1 MVSSNGK
8 YPMKYSVVAAST
20 LFWLLF
26 FGALARQSNAGEGPP
41 IAMKTIGI
49 DHSDLLLAP
58 YVWKR
63 TGSGPTARA
72 EAAMPGAYLKG
83 MFQGSETVGLSID
96 GTANRGCPAASMPF
110 IEFSIDEGSFQVVHL
125 TRSGEVYVL
134 PLANK
139 LDAGKP
145 HRLEIYLRAA
155 DLTQDRWKSSIAHLR
170 IAGLSLDAAGSLLLA
185 PARPRRA
192 IGFGDS
198 ITEGVGG
205 DGLFTS
211 SQSLEVNNA
220 RATWLP
226 IVCSALNC
234 EYGQLGSGGQGMTRT
249 IHLPP
254 LPETWDRHDATSSRL
269 TDGLLLP
276 EPDDIFCAMGTN
288 DFDKDIATDY
298 VRWLTAMRKACPH
311 ARFFCIV
318 PTLGVHR
325 AEVTAAVAARGQA
338 GDKRVHLIDTAPL
351 KSFFRANQGAT
362 QLAYDGVHPSQFGQA
377 VLGALIAV
385 EAQKV
390 LSQEK

>member
-1 MVSSNGK
+1 MK
-8 YPMKYSVVAAST
+8 YPFA
-20 LFWLLF
+20 
-26 FGALARQSNAGEGPP
+26 ALAAPVLSMLLVFGSLAGMSNADEGPRP
-41 IAMKTIGI
+41 ERVAIAI
-49 DHSDLLLAP
+49 DNSQLLLAP

-72 EAAMPGAYLKG
+72 EAAMPGAYFKAT
-83 MFQGSETVGLSID
+83 FQGTKTLGLIVD
-96 GTANRGCPAASMPF
+96 GTTNRGCPAASMPH
-110 IEFSIDEGSFQVVHL
+110 IEFSLDEGSFQVVPL
-125 TRSGEVYVL
+125 TRTGEVYTL
-134 PLANK
+134 SLAEG
-139 LDAGKP
+139 LDANRP
-145 HRLEIYLRAA
+145 HRVEIYLRAA

-170 IAGLSLDAAGSLLLA
+170 LAGLALDATGSLLPT

-211 SQSLEVNNA
+211 WQSLGVNNS

-234 EYGQLGSGGQGMTRT
+234 EYGQLGSGGQGMTRA

-254 LPETWDRHDATSSRL
+254 LPETWDRHDPTTSRL

-276 EPDDIFCAMGTN
+276 EPDEIYCAMGTN
-288 DFDKDIATDY
+288 DYDKDITADY
-298 VRWLTAMRKACPH
+298 LRWLVAMRKACPH
-311 ARFFCIV
+311 TRFFCIV

-325 AEVTAAVAARGQA
+325 AEVTAAVAVRNQA
-338 GDKRVHLIDTAPL
+338 SDMRVHLIDTAPL
-351 KSFFRANQGAT
+351 QSLFRANQGAT
-362 QLAYDGVHPSQFGQA
+362 QLAHDGVHPSEYGQA
-377 VLGALIAV
+377 LLGALIAV
-385 EAQKV
+385 EAQKI